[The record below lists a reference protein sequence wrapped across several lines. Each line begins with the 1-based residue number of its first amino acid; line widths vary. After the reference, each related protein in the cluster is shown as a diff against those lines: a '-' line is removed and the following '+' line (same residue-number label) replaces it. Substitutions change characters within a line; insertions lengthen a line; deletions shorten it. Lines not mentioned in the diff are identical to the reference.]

1 MRQVRKVAVL
11 GAGTM
16 GAAIAAHIANARIP
30 CLLLDRIPDESGEGP
45 GASDPKFRNRL
56 AQAGLDAALKARP
69 AAFFVPEAARLI
81 TTGNFEDHLSR
92 VGDCD
97 WVIEAVTENIRIK
110 RALLE
115 RLQPHLSP
123 GTIVSSNTSGI
134 SVGAIAQGFSEQFR
148 RHWLGA
154 HFFNPPRYMK
164 LLEIIPTEET
174 LPEVEELISRFGDEV
189 LGKGIVRA
197 KDRPNFIANRVGVF
211 FGMTVLRLMEEEGFS
226 VEEIDLLTG
235 PVIGL
240 PKSATFRT
248 LDLVGLDLHAHV
260 LANLRESLPDD
271 EQRDVFQAPDFMA
284 RMIKRKLLGE
294 KTRQGFYRKSSSTG
308 SSGESVIS
316 VLDFSTF
323 EYRPQRKPNLPAID
337 MVKGIEDTAQRVHS
351 LLEAPD
357 RTGRFYQKLFGQTFH
372 YAARLI
378 PEISNEIVSVDNAMK
393 WGFNWECGPFE
404 LWDAIGVER
413 IVDLWKSEQRVPPPL
428 VEKLLSLDEP
438 AFYRGD
444 PGKTEFF
451 DLRSGDYIPVPE
463 RPGVLLLSALK
474 AQGREVKKNAGASLI
489 DLGDGVLCLEF
500 HSKLNTVGLDAVQMI
515 HNGLKALNADFDA
528 MVIGNQGANFSA
540 GANLMLLLL
549 AIQESDWD
557 EVHRAVRAFQ
567 NVNVALKYASK
578 PVVAAPFGLTL
589 GGGTEIALH
598 CASVVAAA
606 ETYLGLVETSVG
618 LVPAGGGAK
627 EMLLRAM
634 DLVPE
639 DGDPFPFLKDVF
651 TSIGNAKVSTSAAD
665 ARTLGYLSARDV
677 VLMNRDRQ
685 ITIAKQE
692 ALNAAKLGYHPGK
705 VRDDIVVF
713 GTAAFSRMRHALHLM
728 RRAEYISA
736 HDLIVGTHL
745 ARILS
750 GGGEF
755 TGPQRVSEQFLL
767 DLERE
772 AFVSLCGEKKTV
784 ERIQHTLKTGKPL
797 RN

>member
-1 MRQVRKVAVL
+1 MRQIRKVAVL

-16 GAAIAAHIANARIP
+16 GAAIAAHIANAQIP
-30 CLLLDRIPDESGEGP
+30 CLLFDRIPDDAGGGP
-45 GASDPKFRNRL
+45 APGGPKSRNRL

-81 TTGNFEDHLSR
+81 TTGNFEDDLSR

-97 WVIEAVTENIRIK
+97 WVIEAVAEDIGIK

-134 SVGAIAQGFSEQFR
+134 SVAAIAQGFSEQFR
-148 RHWLGA
+148 RHWVGT

-164 LLEIIPTEET
+164 LLEIIPSQET
-174 LPEVEELISRFGDEV
+174 LPEVEELVSRFGDEV

-211 FGMTVLRLMEEEGFS
+211 FIMTVLRLMQEEGFS

-271 EQRDVFQAPDFMA
+271 DRRDVFELPDFMA
-284 RMIKRKLLGE
+284 RMIERKLLGE
-294 KTRQGFYRKSSSTG
+294 KTRQGFYRKSSST
-308 SSGESVIS
+308 SAAGESTIS
-316 VLDFSTF
+316 VLDFATL

-337 MVKGIEDTAQRVHS
+337 MVKGIEDARKRVHS
-351 LLEAPD
+351 LLGDTD
-357 RTGRFYQKLFGQTFH
+357 RTGRFYQRLFTQTFH
-372 YAARLI
+372 YAACRI
-378 PEISNEIVSVDNAMK
+378 PEISDELVSVDEAMK

-404 LWDAIGVER
+404 LWDAIGIER
-413 IVDLWKSEQRVPPPL
+413 IVELWKPEQLAPPPL
-428 VEKLLSLDEP
+428 VEKLLSSGRT
-438 AFYRGD
+438 AFYRGG
-444 PGKTEFF
+444 PGQTEFF
-451 DLRSGDYIPVPE
+451 DFGAADYVPVPG
-463 RPGVLLLSALK
+463 RPGILLLSALK

-500 HSKLNTVGLDAVQMI
+500 HSKMNTVGLDAVQMV
-515 HNGLKALNADFDA
+515 HTSLQALNADFEA

-549 AIQESDWD
+549 SIQESDWD
-557 EVHRAVRAFQ
+557 EIHQAVRAFQ
-567 NVNVALKYASK
+567 KANMALKYAPK
-578 PVVAAPFGLTL
+578 PIVAAPYGLTL

-598 CASVVAAA
+598 CARVVAAA
-606 ETYLGLVETSVG
+606 ETYMGLVETSVG

-634 DLVPE
+634 ELVPE
-639 DGDPFPFLKDVF
+639 DADPFPHLKEVF
-651 TSIGNAKVSTSAAD
+651 TNIGEAKVSTSGAD
-665 ARTLGYLSARDV
+665 AQKLRYLSSRDV

-692 ALNAAKLGYHPGK
+692 ALNAAKLGYRPGK
-705 VRDDIVVF
+705 VRDDIVVL
-713 GTAAFSRMRHALHLM
+713 GSAAFSRMRHALHLM
-728 RRAEYISA
+728 RRAEYLSA
-736 HDLIVGTHL
+736 HDLVVGTHL
-745 ARILS
+745 ARILC

-772 AFVSLCGEKKTV
+772 AFVSLCGEQRTI

>member
-1 MRQVRKVAVL
+1 MRQIRKVAVL

-16 GAAIAAHIANARIP
+16 GAAIAAHVANARIP
-30 CLLLDRIPDESGEGP
+30 CLLLDRLPDEPDGGSAAIGP
-45 GASDPKFRNRL
+45 KVRNRL
-56 AQAGLDAALKARP
+56 AQDGLDAALKARP

-81 TTGNFEDHLSR
+81 AAGNFEDDLNR

-97 WVIEAVTENIRIK
+97 WVIEAVAENIGIK

-115 RLQPHLSP
+115 KLEPHLSP

-134 SVGAIAQGFSEQFR
+134 SVAAIAQGFSEQFR
-148 RHWLGA
+148 RHWLGT

-164 LLEIIPTEET
+164 LLEIVPGPET
-174 LPEVEELISRFGDEV
+174 LPEVEAEVSRFGDEV

-211 FGMTVLRLMEEEGFS
+211 FIMTVLRLMQEEGFS

-260 LANLRESLPDD
+260 LANLLESLQADD
-271 EQRDVFQAPDFMA
+271 RRDVFQAPDFMA
-284 RMIKRKLLGE
+284 RMIERKLLGE
-294 KTRQGFYRKSSSTG
+294 KTRQGFYKKSSSA
-308 SSGESVIS
+308 SSAGESTIS
-316 VLDFSTF
+316 VLDFATF

-337 MVKGIEDTAQRVHS
+337 MVKGIEDTRQRVHS

-357 RTGRFYQKLFGQTFH
+357 RIGRFYQKLFGQTFH
-372 YAARLI
+372 YAACRI
-378 PEISNEIVSVDNAMK
+378 PEISDEIVSVDNAMK

-404 LWDAIGVER
+404 LWDTIGIER
-413 IVDLWKSEQRVPPPL
+413 IVGLWKSEQLTTPPL
-428 VEKLLSLDEP
+428 VEKLLSSNRS
-438 AFYRGD
+438 AFYRGG

-451 DLRSGDYIPVPE
+451 DLRAGDYVPIPE
-463 RPGVLLLSALK
+463 RPGVLLLSAFK

-500 HSKLNTVGLDAVQMI
+500 HSKLNTVGMDAVQMV
-515 HNGLKALNADFDA
+515 HAGLKALDADFDA

-557 EVHRAVRAFQ
+557 EIQHAVRTFQ
-567 NVNVALKYASK
+567 NANMALKYAPK

-598 CASVVAAA
+598 CASAVAAA
-606 ETYLGLVETSVG
+606 ETYMGLVETGVG
-618 LVPAGGGAK
+618 LVPGGGGAK
-627 EMLLRAM
+627 EMVLRVM

-639 DGDPFPFLKDVF
+639 DGDPLPYLKDVF

-665 ARTLGYLSARDV
+665 AKKLRYLSARDV

-692 ALNAAKLGYHPGK
+692 ALNAAKLGYRPGK

-736 HDLIVGTHL
+736 HDLVVGTHL